1 MVSEIDYFELGKTIR
16 LARSMKKLTQEQ
28 LAEITNM
35 STTHISNIENGKT
48 KISLSAI
55 FSISNALGYTIEE
68 LITGDIN
75 QDREETVQN
84 LESMISSCTYYER
97 KVIFDTVNALKI
109 SMIKNR
115 KIH

>member
-1 MVSEIDYFELGKTIR
+1 MDNTIDYIELGKTIKTI
-16 LARSMKKLTQEQ
+16 RSEKKLTQEK
-28 LAEITNM
+28 LAELTNM

-48 KISLSAI
+48 KVSLSAI
-55 FSISNALGYTIEE
+55 FSISNALEYTIEE

-75 QDREETVQN
+75 QDREENVQN
-84 LESMISSCTYYER
+84 LESMISSCTCYER
-97 KVIFDTVNALKI
+97 KVIFDTINALKI

>member
-16 LARSMKKLTQEQ
+16 FVRSMKELTQEQ

-48 KISLSAI
+48 KVSLSAI
-55 FSISNALGYTIEE
+55 FSISNVLGYTIEE

-75 QDREETVQN
+75 
-84 LESMISSCTYYER
+84 
-97 KVIFDTVNALKI
+97 
-109 SMIKNR
+109 
-115 KIH
+115 